1 MSEASPFIVFEHWY
15 EEALQLPTN
24 NPAAMAL
31 STVDENNRPS
41 SRIVLLKSWDEAGFV
56 FFTNYNSRKT
66 SNLTANPTAS
76 LLFFWDSLGKQIR
89 IEGSLKKV
97 SRETS
102 ESYFQ
107 SRPLESQW
115 GAWASKQSE
124 KLEDPSDLAERFNYY
139 KKKYPA
145 EVPLPE
151 FWGGYL
157 MIPDYFEFWQTR
169 EHRLHERT
177 VYQQQSG
184 EWISF
189 LLYP

>member
-107 SRPLESQW
+107 SRSQESQW

-124 KLEDPSDLAERFNYY
+124 KLEDPSDLEDRFNHYQE
-139 KKKYPA
+139 KYPA

-169 EHRLHERT
+169 EHRLHERIA
-177 VYQQQSG
+177 YELKSG
-184 EWISF
+184 EWTSF